1 MCQLPVSNVLL
12 IPSYRIAIIMGFK
25 LQSVMALLK
34 EKKAWHSAI
43 LQARFWNNV
52 SELSL
57 ILWKHF
63 CLVFVFSFSLSFLIF
78 MCDYWLYQKLYVW
91 LASLMNISVI
101 ICVHIKYCLY
111 VVEWN
116 FWLDLES
123 MWEVLHCCM
132 KNKRGVWQQF
142 ILHVFLCPPPDRR
155 AGAYCFCPVCHTA
168 IQ

>member
-1 MCQLPVSNVLL
+1 
-12 IPSYRIAIIMGFK
+12 MGFK

-34 EKKAWHSAI
+34 EKRHGI
-43 LQARFWNNV
+43 LLFYKQDFEIMSV
-52 SELSL
+52 SYPWFYESIFVWSL
-57 ILWKHF
+57 
-63 CLVFVFSFSLSFLIF
+63 FSFSLSFLIF
-78 MCDYWLYQKLYVW
+78 MCDYWLYQKIYVW

-132 KNKRGVWQQF
+132 KNKRGVWQRF
-142 ILHVFLCPPPDRR
+142 ILHVFLCPPQIEER
-155 AGAYCFCPVCHTA
+155 GHILFLSCLSYCHSLICLKL
-168 IQ
+168 

>member
-1 MCQLPVSNVLL
+1 MKETYNRILGIKFIGPLECVCQLQVWNVLL

-34 EKKAWHSAI
+34 EKRHGI
-43 LQARFWNNV
+43 LLFYKQDFEIMSV
-52 SELSL
+52 SYPWFYESIFVWSL
-57 ILWKHF
+57 
-63 CLVFVFSFSLSFLIF
+63 FSFSLSFLIF
-78 MCDYWLYQKLYVW
+78 MCDYWLYQKLDVW

-132 KNKRGVWQQF
+132 KNKRGV
-142 ILHVFLCPPPDRR
+142 
-155 AGAYCFCPVCHTA
+155 
-168 IQ
+168 